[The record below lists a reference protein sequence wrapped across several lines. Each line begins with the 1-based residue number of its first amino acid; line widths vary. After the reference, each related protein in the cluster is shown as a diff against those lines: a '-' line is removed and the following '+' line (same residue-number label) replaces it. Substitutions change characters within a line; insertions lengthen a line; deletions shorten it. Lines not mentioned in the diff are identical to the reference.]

1 MKYQKLG
8 TRVLGYLS
16 PNTNVTVTLVD
27 IKQDKI
33 LHVETNVCFE
43 STVLPGLYIFDTN
56 HIDLL
61 LLDDVYKLTD
71 ESLEIAYM
79 MTNELNEKYGGK
91 VVIDSDLK
99 LLMKIDNAITKLPEG
114 VWEML
119 SLEDQQTYTQ
129 ILRRIYQNTDMIPS
143 IV

>member
-16 PNTNVTVTLVD
+16 PNTNVKIKLVD
-27 IKQDKI
+27 IKTDKI
-33 LHVETNVCFE
+33 LDIETDVCIE
-43 STVLPGLYIFDTN
+43 STVMPGLYIFDTN
-56 HIDLL
+56 HIDLV

-91 VVIDSDLK
+91 VVIDNDLK
-99 LLMKIDNAITKLPEG
+99 MLIKIDNAITKLPEG

-119 SLEDQQTYTQ
+119 SIEDQQTYTQ

>member
-16 PNTNVTVTLVD
+16 PNTNVTVTMVD

-33 LHVETNVCFE
+33 LAVETNVCLE
-43 STVLPGLYIFDTN
+43 SKVLPGLYIFDTN

-71 ESLEIAYM
+71 ESLEIAYV

-119 SLEDQQTYTQ
+119 SIEDQQTYTQ
-129 ILRRIYQNTDMIPS
+129 ILRRIYQNTDLIPAT
-143 IV
+143 I

>member
-56 HIDLL
+56 HIDLI
-61 LLDDVYKLTD
+61 LLDDIYKLTD

-99 LLMKIDNAITKLPEG
+99 MLIKIDNAITKLPEG
-114 VWEML
+114 VWGML
-119 SLEDQQTYTQ
+119 SVEDQQTYTQ

-143 IV
+143 VV

>member
-16 PNTNVTVTLVD
+16 PNTNVTVTMVD

-33 LHVETNVCFE
+33 LTVETNVCLE
-43 STVLPGLYIFDTN
+43 SKVLPGLYIFDTN

-71 ESLEIAYM
+71 ESLEIAYV

-119 SLEDQQTYTQ
+119 SIEDQQTYTQ
-129 ILRRIYQNTDMIPS
+129 ILRRIYQNTDLIPAT
-143 IV
+143 I